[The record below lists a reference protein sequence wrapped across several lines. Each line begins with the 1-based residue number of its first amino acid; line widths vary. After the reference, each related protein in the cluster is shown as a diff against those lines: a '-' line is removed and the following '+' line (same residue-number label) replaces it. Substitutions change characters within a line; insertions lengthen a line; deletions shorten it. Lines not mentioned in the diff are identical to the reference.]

1 MGSSSFGLRPEDK
14 EQVILE
20 PFFLIK
26 FHGGIDWDTYYN
38 WPVAYKEWYLR
49 RLGREMEKQNGTP
62 ETAKGTETP
71 QRKINFQQLQ
81 NAFGGGDR

>member
-14 EQVILE
+14 EQIILE
-20 PFFLIK
+20 PFFLVK

-38 WPVAYKEWYLR
+38 WPVAYKDWYLK
-49 RLGREMEKQNGTP
+49 RLAREVEKGASP
-62 ETAKGTETP
+62 DTAKGPETP
-71 QRKINFQQLQ
+71 TRRINFQQLQ